1 MIRVLIADDHALLRR
16 GLRQLIES
24 IPDLQVVG
32 EVVTGDD
39 VLAAVLEMS
48 PDILLLDVSMP
59 GAGFLTIMDNL
70 RARIPRVRTLVVSA
84 HAEPV
89 YARRALR
96 AGAAGYVSK
105 GSAEQELVAAIRI
118 AARGG
123 RYVSPALAQELAADV
138 TANGISTNPHESLSP
153 REYEVMLLLA
163 SGQNVTA
170 IAAQLHLSVKTV
182 STHRTRLLAK
192 MNMRSTAELVRYA
205 LAHGLMG
212 EG

>member
-16 GLRQLIES
+16 GLRQLVES
-24 IPDLQVVG
+24 IPDLEVVG
-32 EVVTGDD
+32 EVGTGDE
-39 VLAAVLEMS
+39 VLPAVLDSS
-48 PDILLLDVSMP
+48 PHILLLDVNMP

-70 RARIPRVRTLVVSA
+70 RVKAPRVCTLVVSG

-105 GSAEQELVAAIRI
+105 SSAEQELIAAIRI

-123 RYVSPALAQELAADV
+123 RYVSPALAEELAADLGSDL
-138 TANGISTNPHESLSP
+138 TTNPHERLSA

-163 SGQNVTA
+163 SGRSVTA
-170 IAAQLHLSVKTV
+170 IAEQLHLSVKTV

-192 MNMRSTAELVRYA
+192 MKMNSTAELVRYA

-212 EG
+212 GA

>member
-16 GLRQLIES
+16 GLRHLIES
-24 IPDLQVVG
+24 IPDLEVIG
-32 EVVTGDD
+32 EVGTGDE
-39 VLAAVLEMS
+39 VLPVVMETS
-48 PDILLLDVSMP
+48 PHILLLDVSMP
-59 GAGFLTIMDNL
+59 GAGFLATMENL
-70 RARIPRVRTLVVSA
+70 RARAPLVRTLVVSS

-105 GSAEQELVAAIRI
+105 SSAERELIAAIRI

-123 RYVSPALAQELAADV
+123 RYVSPALAEELAADL
-138 TANGISTNPHESLSP
+138 AADAGTNPHERLSA

-163 SGQNVTA
+163 SGRSVTA
-170 IAAQLHLSVKTV
+170 IAEQLHLSVKTV

-192 MNMRSTAELVRYA
+192 MKMSSTAELVRYA
-205 LAHGLMG
+205 LGHGLMG
-212 EG
+212 GP